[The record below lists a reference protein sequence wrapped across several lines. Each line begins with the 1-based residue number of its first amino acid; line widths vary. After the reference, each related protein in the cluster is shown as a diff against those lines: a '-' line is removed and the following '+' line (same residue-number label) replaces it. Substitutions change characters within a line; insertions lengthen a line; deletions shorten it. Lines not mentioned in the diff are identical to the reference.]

1 MSTYFQFLFL
11 GLGNGG
17 VFAALAMALV
27 VTYRSSGVLN
37 FATGAQAL
45 YAAYTYSL
53 LRNGLLLQ
61 PIPGLSPTI
70 NVGTNLSFWPALLIT
85 LAIQAVLGALAYL
98 LIFRPLRNHRPV
110 AKAVASIG
118 LMGLLT
124 AVVTYQVGTQ
134 VILVNP
140 IFPQNHVS
148 FLGVDISVDRLL
160 LAGTIIGLGIVLTV
174 LFRFTRFGLATRA
187 SAETEVGALVSG
199 LSPDRIALVNWI
211 ISFVVCGL
219 AGILI
224 APLVPL
230 QPGTYTLFIVPA
242 LAAAVVGR
250 FHSLGWAIAAGLGIG
265 MLESL
270 SVYLN
275 GVHSWFPAGAG
286 QLIPLI
292 LVLAVLAFRGQTMPS
307 RGTLVQVTLGRA
319 PRPHWRLPT
328 AVIGTAVGIGA
339 IYFFTGND
347 RAALYSSMITGVIT
361 LSLVVVTGY
370 TGQISLAQLTFAGV
384 SAYILSTFASSWGIP
399 FPIAPILAALV
410 AAAAGVLIGIPALRV
425 RGLML
430 GVVTLTFAAGVE
442 AIWFNN
448 NSVDGGASGLA
459 IPTPRLFGMDL
470 SIGSGKDFP
479 RPAFGIL
486 CLVVLVLVAL
496 GVSWLRT
503 SRLGSAMLA
512 VRADERSAAAAG
524 INVVLVKLT
533 AFAIAAFIAG
543 LGGSLLAYQLG
554 NVTFQDFDAYLGL
567 VTFSVVVVAG
577 ITSVSGGI
585 LAGII
590 SAGGILV
597 ALISSGVGTGG
608 VDNWYGVVAGIG
620 VILTVIFNPD
630 GIVGPTH
637 LFLEQ
642 RRVRGV
648 MARPDGALVPSL
660 QAASETHV
668 AEPTTAPALAPV
680 AAEPGELIG
689 SGAGVGTNGHTH
701 GSGSETVGPLLDI
714 KNLTVRYGGVV
725 AVDNV
730 SFCVEKGQIVGLIG
744 PNGAGKTTTIDA
756 LCGFHD
762 YEGSVALAGQDVAGY
777 SPHRRAALGLARTFQ
792 LAGVSDDLT
801 VEENVQVGQHRAT
814 THDPQALTRILDELG
829 LVEMRDLQVSMLSQ
843 GQRQLVSVARA
854 LAGEPRLLMLDEP
867 AAGLDSTESLW
878 LAERLRD
885 VRDTG
890 VTILLVDHDMRL
902 VLNLCDAIDV
912 LDFGALIATGT
923 PDQIR
928 ENEQVSTAYL
938 GATHQR
944 LVAL

>member
-1 MSTYFQFLFL
+1 VNTYAEFLLL

-27 VTYRSSGVLN
+27 VTYRASGVLN

-53 LRNGLLLQ
+53 LRNGQLLQ

-70 NVGTNLSFWPALLIT
+70 NLGTNLGFWPALLLT
-85 LAIQAVLGALAYL
+85 LGIQAAMGAVAYL
-98 LIFRPLRNHRPV
+98 LVFRPLRNHRPV

-124 AVVTYQVGTQ
+124 AVVTYQVGTAS
-134 VILVNP
+134 VIEVNP

-148 FLGVDISVDRLL
+148 FLGVNISVDRLL
-160 LAGTIIGLGIVLTV
+160 LAGIIIALGIVLTV

-199 LSPDRIALVNWI
+199 LSPDRIALLNWM
-211 ISFVVCGL
+211 ISFVVCGI
-219 AGILI
+219 AGVLI

-250 FHSLGWAIAAGLGIG
+250 FHSLGWAITAGLGIG
-265 MLESL
+265 ALESL
-270 SVYLN
+270 SVYVN
-275 GVHSWFPAGAG
+275 GVHPGFPAGAG
-286 QLIPLI
+286 ELIPLV
-292 LVLAVLAFRGQTMPS
+292 LVLVVLAVRGQTMPS
-307 RGTLVQVTLGRA
+307 RGTLMQVTLGRA

-328 AVIGTAVGIGA
+328 AVIGTAAGIAA
-339 IYFFTGND
+339 IFLFTGND
-347 RAALYSSMITGVIT
+347 RAALYASMITGVIT

-399 FPIAPILAALV
+399 FPVAPIMAALV

-448 NSVDGGASGLA
+448 NSIDGGASGLA

-470 SIGSGKDFP
+470 GIGSGKDFP

-524 INVVLVKLT
+524 INVVKVKLI

-585 LAGII
+585 LAGVI

-597 ALISSGVGTGG
+597 AVISSGVGSGG

-648 MARPDGALVPSL
+648 LARPGGALVPTL
-660 QAASETHV
+660 QSGTETP
-668 AEPTTAPALAPV
+668 PTPTPVLAPV
-680 AAEPGELIG
+680 SAEPGELVE
-689 SGAGVGTNGHTH
+689 SRAGVGSNGHTH
-701 GSGSETVGPLLDI
+701 SQPDGASSGPLLDV

-730 SFCVEKGQIVGLIG
+730 SFTVEEGQIVGLIG

-756 LCGFHD
+756 LCGFHG
-762 YEGSVALAGQDVAGY
+762 YEGSVVLAGRDVGGC

-792 LAGVSDDLT
+792 LAGVADDLT
-801 VEENVQVGQHRAT
+801 VEENVGVGQHMAAA
-814 THDPQALTRILDELG
+814 HDPAALTRILDELG

-854 LAGEPRLLMLDEP
+854 LAGQPRLLLLDEP

-878 LAERLRD
+878 LAERLRG
-885 VRDTG
+885 VRDSG
-890 VTILLVDHDMRL
+890 VTILLVDHDMSL

-923 PDQIR
+923 PEQIR
-928 ENEQVSTAYL
+928 SNERVSTAYL
-938 GATHQR
+938 GVTHQQV
-944 LVAL
+944 VAT

>member
-1 MSTYFQFLFL
+1 VNTYVEFLLL

-53 LRNGLLLQ
+53 LRNGQLLI
-61 PIPGLSPTI
+61 PIPGIGPTVS
-70 NVGTNLSFWPALLIT
+70 VGSDLGFWPALLIT
-85 LAIQAVLGALAYL
+85 LAIQAVMGAVVYL
-98 LIFRPLRNHRPV
+98 LVFRPLRNHRPV

-134 VILVNP
+134 VVLVNP

-148 FLGVDISVDRLL
+148 FLGVSISTDRLW
-160 LAGTIIGLGIVLTV
+160 LAGTIIALGIVLTV
-174 LFRFTRFGLATRA
+174 VFRFTRFGLATRA

-199 LSPDRIALVNWI
+199 LSPDRIALVNWV
-211 ISFVVCGL
+211 ISFVVSGI
-219 AGILI
+219 AGVLI

-250 FHSLGWAIAAGLGIG
+250 FHSLGWAITAGLGIG
-265 MLESL
+265 ALESL
-270 SVYLN
+270 SVYVN
-275 GVHSWFPAGAG
+275 GVHPDFPAGAG
-286 QLIPLI
+286 ELIPLI
-292 LVLAVLAFRGQTMPS
+292 LVLVVLAVRGQTMPS
-307 RGTLVQVTLGRA
+307 RGTLMQVTLGRA
-319 PRPHWRLPT
+319 PRPHWRIAT
-328 AVIGTAVGIGA
+328 AIVGTAIGIGA
-339 IYFFTGND
+339 IYLFTGND
-347 RAALYSSMITGVIT
+347 RAALYASFITGVIS

-370 TGQISLAQLTFAGV
+370 TGQISLAQLTLAGV

-399 FPIAPILAALV
+399 FPIAPILSALV
-410 AAAAGVLIGIPALRV
+410 AAAAGVVIGIPALRV

-448 NSVDGGASGLA
+448 NSIDGGASGLN
-459 IPTPRLFGMDL
+459 IPTPRLFGMNL
-470 SIGSGKDFP
+470 GIGSGKDFP
-479 RPAFGIL
+479 RPAFGVL

-503 SRLGSAMLA
+503 SRLGTAMLA
-512 VRADERSAAAAG
+512 VRSDERSAAAAG
-524 INVVLVKLT
+524 INVVRVKLIG
-533 AFAIAAFIAG
+533 FAIGAFIAG

-554 NVTFQDFDAYLGL
+554 NVTFQDFDAFLGL
-567 VTFSVVVVAG
+567 VAFSIVVVAG

-585 LAGII
+585 LAGMI
-590 SAGGILV
+590 SSGGLLV
-597 ALISSGVGTGG
+597 ALISSGVGSGG

-620 VILTVIFNPD
+620 VILTVIFNPE
-630 GIVGPTH
+630 GVVGPTH

-642 RRVRGV
+642 QRTKGAL
-648 MARPDGALVPSL
+648 ARPQGALVP
-660 QAASETHV
+660 TV
-668 AEPTTAPALAPV
+668 ATVPAVATSALPPRRPEPLVAPV
-680 AAEPGELIG
+680 F
-689 SGAGVGTNGHTH
+689 GTNGHIAGAATA
-701 GSGSETVGPLLDI
+701 SASSSSRPLLEVR
-714 KNLTVRYGGVV
+714 NLTVRYGGVT
-725 AVDNV
+725 AVDDV
-730 SFCVEKGQIVGLIG
+730 SLSVHEGQIVGLIG

-756 LCGFHD
+756 LCGFHGC
-762 YEGSVALAGQDVAGY
+762 EGTVLLDGLDLGGRP
-777 SPHRRAALGLARTFQ
+777 PHLRAKLGLARTFQ

-801 VEENVQVGQHRAT
+801 VEENVQVGQQRAGAGDAT
-814 THDPQALTRILDELG
+814 GLHRILGDLG
-829 LVEMRDLQVSMLSQ
+829 LTEMRELQVSVLSQ

-854 LAGEPRLLMLDEP
+854 LAGAPRLLLLDEP

-878 LAERLRD
+878 LSERLRA
-885 VRDTG
+885 VRDSG
-890 VTILLVDHDMRL
+890 VTILLVDHDMSL
-902 VLNLCDAIDV
+902 VLNLCDDIDV
-912 LDFGALIATGT
+912 LDFGRLIAHGT
-923 PDQIR
+923 PDEIR
-928 ENEQVSTAYL
+928 HNEMVSTAYL

-944 LVAL
+944 LAVS

>member
-1 MSTYFQFLFL
+1 VSAYGEFLLL

-17 VFAALAMALV
+17 VFAALAVALV
-27 VTYRSSGVLN
+27 VTYRASGVLN

-53 LRNGLLLQ
+53 LRTGQLLQ

-70 NVGTNLSFWPALLIT
+70 NIGTSLGFWPALLIT
-85 LAIQAVLGALAYL
+85 LAIQAVMGALAYL

-124 AVVTYQVGTQ
+124 AIVTYQVGTE

-160 LAGTIIGLGIVLTV
+160 LAATIIGLGIVLTV

-211 ISFVVCGL
+211 ISFVVCGI
-219 AGILI
+219 AGVLI

-230 QPGTYTLFIVPA
+230 VPGTYTLFIVPA

-250 FHSLGWAIAAGLGIG
+250 FHSLGWAITAGLGIG
-265 MLESL
+265 ALESL

-275 GVHSWFPAGAG
+275 GVHPGFPAGAG
-286 QLIPLI
+286 ELIPLV
-292 LVLAVLAFRGQTMPS
+292 LVLVVLAFRGQTMPS

-328 AVIGTAVGIGA
+328 AVIGMAVGVGA

-347 RAALYSSMITGVIT
+347 RAALYTSMITGVVT

-384 SAYILSTFASSWGIP
+384 SAYILSTFASSWAIP

-410 AAAAGVLIGIPALRV
+410 AAAAGVVIGIPALRV

-448 NSVDGGASGLA
+448 NSIDGGASGLA

-470 SIGSGKDFP
+470 GIGSGKDFP

-524 INVVLVKLT
+524 INVVKVKLI

-554 NVTFQDFDAYLGL
+554 NVTFQDFDAFLGL

-585 LAGII
+585 LAGVI
-590 SAGGILV
+590 SSGGILV
-597 ALISSGVGTGG
+597 AVIASGVGSGG

-642 RRVRGV
+642 RRVRGI
-648 MARPDGALVPSL
+648 MARPEGALVPSL
-660 QAASETHV
+660 RTASETHV
-668 AEPTTAPALAPV
+668 SEPAPALVPV
-680 AAEPGELIG
+680 SAEAGELVGTGAGIG
-689 SGAGVGTNGHTH
+689 SNGHTQAPAN
-701 GSGSETVGPLLDI
+701 GVTGPLLDVR
-714 KNLTVRYGGVV
+714 NLTVRYGGVV

-730 SFCVEKGQIVGLIG
+730 SFSVEQGQIVGLIG

-756 LCGFHD
+756 LCGFHG
-762 YEGSVALAGQDVAGY
+762 YEGSVTLAGQDVVGY

-792 LAGVSDDLT
+792 LAGVADDLT
-801 VEENVQVGQHRAT
+801 VEENVQVGQHMAT
-814 THDPQALTRILDELG
+814 AHDPAALTRILDELG

-854 LAGEPRLLMLDEP
+854 LAGEPRLLLLDEP

-878 LAERLRD
+878 LADRLRE

-890 VTILLVDHDMRL
+890 VTILLVDHDMSL
-902 VLNLCDAIDV
+902 VLNLCDSIDV

-928 ENEQVSTAYL
+928 TNEQVSTAYL

-944 LVAL
+944 LATS

>member
-1 MSTYFQFLFL
+1 MSTYVEFLLL

-53 LRNGLLLQ
+53 LRNGQLLQ
-61 PIPGLSPTI
+61 PIPGLTPTI
-70 NVGTNLSFWPALLIT
+70 GIGSDLSFWPALLIT
-85 LAIQAVLGALAYL
+85 LGIQAVLGAAAYL

-124 AVVTYQVGTQ
+124 AIVSYQVGTTSE
-134 VILVNP
+134 ILVNP
-140 IFPQNHVS
+140 IFPQNHLS
-148 FLGVDISVDRLL
+148 FLGVNISVDRLW
-160 LAGTIIGLGIVLTV
+160 LAATIIGLGIVLTV

-199 LSPDRIALVNWI
+199 LSPDRIALLNWI
-211 ISFVVCGL
+211 ISFMVCGV

-230 QPGTYTLFIVPA
+230 VPGTYTLFIVPA

-250 FHSLGWAIAAGLGIG
+250 FHSLGWAITAGLGIG
-265 MLESL
+265 ALESL

-275 GVHSWFPAGAG
+275 GVHPGFPAGAG
-286 QLIPLI
+286 ELVPLV
-292 LVLAVLAFRGQTMPS
+292 LVLVVLAVRGQTMPS
-307 RGTLVQVTLGRA
+307 RGTLLQVTLGRA
-319 PRPHWRLPT
+319 PRPHWRLAT
-328 AVIGTAVGIGA
+328 TVIGTAVGLGA

-347 RAALYSSMITGVIT
+347 RAALYSSFIFGVIS

-384 SAYILSTFASSWGIP
+384 SAYILSTFANSWGIP

-410 AAAAGVLIGIPALRV
+410 AAAAGVVIGIPALRV

-448 NSVDGGASGLA
+448 NSIDGGAGGLA

-470 SIGSGKDFP
+470 GIGSGKDFP

-486 CLVVLVLVAL
+486 CLVVLVLVAF

-512 VRADERSAAAAG
+512 VRSDERSAAAAG
-524 INVVLVKLT
+524 INVVQIKLI
-533 AFAIAAFIAG
+533 AFAISAFIAG

-567 VTFSVVVVAG
+567 VAFSIVVVAG

-597 ALISSGVGTGG
+597 ALISSGVGSGG
-608 VDNWYGVVAGIG
+608 VDNWYGIVAGIG

-648 MARPDGALVPSL
+648 LARPEGALVPSL
-660 QAASETHV
+660 RAAAGSEAHV
-668 AEPTTAPALAPV
+668 PTPALAPV
-680 AAEPGELIG
+680 AAEAGELVG
-689 SGAGVGTNGHTH
+689 SGAGVGANGHTKVD
-701 GSGSETVGPLLDI
+701 GSGTSGPLLEVRQ
-714 KNLTVRYGGVV
+714 LTVRYGGVV
-725 AVDNV
+725 AVNDV
-730 SFCVEKGQIVGLIG
+730 TFSVEEGQIVGLIG

-762 YEGSVALAGQDVAGY
+762 YEGTVVLSGQDVAGY

-801 VEENVQVGQHRAT
+801 VEENVQVGQHRAAA
-814 THDPQALTRILDELG
+814 HDPHALTRILDELG

-854 LAGEPRLLMLDEP
+854 LAGEPRLLLLDEP

-878 LAERLRD
+878 LADRLRA

-890 VTILLVDHDMRL
+890 VAILLVDHDMSL
-902 VLNLCDAIDV
+902 VLNLCDTIDV
-912 LDFGALIATGT
+912 LDFGSLIATGT
-923 PDQIR
+923 PEQIR
-928 ENEQVSTAYL
+928 ANELVSTAYL

-944 LVAL
+944 LVAS